1 MRKRIFRMM
10 NKGNMS
16 DPSTGSEESR
26 SGRNLEPPVRVPQ
39 VPPDPQA
46 VKSQGTI
53 PAVSRPPLAFQGSA
67 FSPLPFPMSTTSAS
81 VIRTQVLVVG
91 SGAAGLTAA
100 IAAARNGADTLL
112 VENAGFLGGIS
123 ATLPWLGFHDRDY
136 RLIVKGLPLEFVR
149 RLQANDAASEFEL
162 DPKCASAISIDSHWW
177 KVLAMQLVR
186 EAGVKLLLHTQVV
199 ETIREGDRIAGVFAE
214 NKSGRQRIEAA
225 VTIDCSGDGDVAAR
239 GGVAWAK
246 GRTGDGLVQ
255 SPTLVFR
262 LGGVDRAAFLAGC
275 RNPENNYREWLA
287 PYPELWA
294 KMMHRLDRMH
304 VIVCGG
310 YAGLV
315 ERARQA
321 GDFTVPQTRVVGVKL
336 HQPDEFIV
344 VMTRVLGLDPTNV
357 HSLTDAYARVYGQI
371 SVLVRFFQRYV
382 PGFAAARLREIAPML
397 GIRES
402 RRIMGDY
409 VLTAEDL
416 MSGRQFDDAVGMGG
430 YHIDIHRPAGT
441 WVDSHNVRAYTIP
454 VRSLIARGVDGLLMA
469 GKCLSATHEAVAST
483 RVIPICM
490 GQGQAVGTLAAL
502 AVRQGA
508 AVREVSV
515 TGLQDA
521 LVAQGAEIGRTVGA
535 PDERAIAEVGQLPMN
550 EPPTTGDMDPVSTS
564 ETAWVR

>member
-1 MRKRIFRMM
+1 M
-10 NKGNMS
+10 
-16 DPSTGSEESR
+16 
-26 SGRNLEPPVRVPQ
+26 
-39 VPPDPQA
+39 
-46 VKSQGTI
+46 
-53 PAVSRPPLAFQGSA
+53 
-67 FSPLPFPMSTTSAS
+67 SAS
-81 VIRTQVLVVG
+81 VTTLRPQVLVVG

-123 ATLPWLGFHDRDY
+123 ATLPWLGFHDRDF
-136 RLIVKGLPLEFVR
+136 RLIVKGLPLEFCR
-149 RLQANDAASEFEL
+149 RLQALGAASEFEL

-177 KVLAMQLVR
+177 KILAMQLVR

-199 ETIREGDRIAGVFAE
+199 ETIREGDRIAGVVVE

-239 GGVAWAK
+239 GGVPWAK

-255 SPTLVFR
+255 APTLVFK
-262 LGGVDRAAFLAGC
+262 LGGVDRAAFIAGC
-275 RNPENNYREWLA
+275 QDPANNYREWLA
-287 PYPELWA
+287 PFPNLWA
-294 KMMHRLDRMH
+294 KMMRRLDRMH
-304 VIVCGG
+304 VIICGG
-310 YAGLV
+310 YAALV

-321 GDFTVPQTRVVGVKL
+321 GDFTAPQTRIVGVKL
-336 HQPDEFIV
+336 HQPDEFLV

-357 HSLTDAYARVYGQI
+357 HSLTDAYARVYEQI
-371 SVLVRFFQRYV
+371 PALVRFFQKYV
-382 PGFAAARLREIAPML
+382 PGFAGARLREIAPML
-397 GIRES
+397 GVRES

-416 MSGRQFDDAVGMGG
+416 IAGRQFDDAVSMGG

-454 VRSLIARGVDGLLMA
+454 IRSLIARDVDGLLMA

-502 AVRQGA
+502 AAKQGAGVRQVPVA
-508 AVREVSV
+508 L
-515 TGLQDA
+515 LQDT
-521 LVAQGAEIGRTVGA
+521 LVAQGAEIGRTAGA
-535 PDERAIAEVGQLPMN
+535 PDQRAIEEVGQLPFN
-550 EPPTTGDMDPVSTS
+550 EPPTTGDKDTVSAN